1 MNNPENKYKY
11 LVKREKECFSK
22 VFTLSEIES
31 GVCLAWLTANN
42 VKPEEL
48 HRLKFTGILDGYGNE
63 IYEGDIILNENWWWG
78 ACYVYLSR
86 GNVGP
91 CRGDSIMEYIL
102 AKNIDNPMVDA
113 VGNLWDGNKVE
124 IIGDIFSSPE
134 LIGKI
139 SEKVKRHNK
148 EKEEGHRAFGEAIE
162 NEIIDFP
169 QWLQEA
175 MPDIKFSTVTMDKTH
190 TEQLA
195 ICTVEGH
202 DWNVEIG
209 VDSNNGGKCS
219 LLTFICQRCKV
230 KAHRA
235 LHDYSHKQIQKL
247 IKLALEQGK

>member
-11 LVKREKECFSK
+11 LVKREKECFCPFPLCFRYNFSK

-48 HRLKFTGILDGYGNE
+48 HRLKFTGILDGCRNE

-91 CRGDSIMEYIL
+91 CRGDSVMEYIL

-113 VGNLWDGNKVE
+113 VVNLWDGNEVE

-148 EKEEGHRAFGEAIE
+148 EKEEGFRAFGEAIE
-162 NEIIDFP
+162 NDIIDACVG
-169 QWLQEA
+169 LY
-175 MPDIKFSTVTMDKTH
+175 
-190 TEQLA
+190 
-195 ICTVEGH
+195 
-202 DWNVEIG
+202 NV
-209 VDSNNGGKCS
+209 VDMNGK
-219 LLTFICQRCKV
+219 RCK
-230 KAHRA
+230 
-235 LHDYSHKQIQKL
+235 Y
-247 IKLALEQGK
+247 EQENQFRR